1 MRLGIKGKQ
10 VLGVTSI
17 VGAVV
22 VLLSLYFLSRLA
34 SVSLEESRARAVMLE
49 KAIYQ
54 RARDVVSL
62 DGDRLAVRPDPGLRS
77 ILESSLYSDNVTF
90 AAIADAHGIAV
101 AHVDPAQEGRALPE
115 VEDLD
120 ALLSRPALSQLLAI

>member
-34 SVSLEESRARAVMLE
+34 SVSLEESRARAVLIE
-49 KAIYQ
+49 NAI
-54 RARDVVSL
+54 
-62 DGDRLAVRPDPGLRS
+62 
-77 ILESSLYSDNVTF
+77 
-90 AAIADAHGIAV
+90 
-101 AHVDPAQEGRALPE
+101 
-115 VEDLD
+115 
-120 ALLSRPALSQLLAI
+120 